1 MRVMTLIL
9 MTALSCAAQ
18 ENAKPEHDMAS
29 CPMHAQHQSA
39 DDKHFDSV
47 QQRGEAHEGMG
58 FSQTETTHHFIL
70 TANGGYIQV
79 TANDLKDSANIE
91 QILAHFQHIATLFA
105 KGDFDIPHFVHDQ
118 TPPGVK
124 TMQKLKG
131 QITYTNE
138 KLDDGAKLVI
148 STKSSAAVKAV
159 HEFLRFQITDHRT
172 GDPLNVVAKN

>member
-1 MRVMTLIL
+1 MKLTIIVLL
-9 MTALSCAAQ
+9 AALSCAAQ
-18 ENAKPEHDMAS
+18 ETTQPEHDMAN
-29 CPMHAQHQSA
+29 CPMHERHQA
-39 DDKHFDSV
+39 AGDKHFEGV

-70 TANGGYIQV
+70 TSDGGYIQV
-79 TANDLKDSANIE
+79 TANDPKDSASIE
-91 QILAHFQHIATLFA
+91 QIQGHFQHIAMLFA

-124 TMQKLKG
+124 TMQKLKNR
-131 QITYTNE
+131 ITYTNQ

-148 STKSSAAVKAV
+148 STKSAEAVKAV

-172 GDPLNVVAKN
+172 GDPLEVAAKD